1 MILIIFVFFLIPNL
15 VYKVECQNETNFL
28 NDYGHYA
35 DSRMR
40 AIGEYFSD
48 LMGCGAEGWCAF
60 RCCPT
65 ERQHMSRTN
74 QAPRRVYPNPVFGN
88 ARNQQRTGSSRGGV
102 NLNRYPYV
110 NRNPAVRTTTAA
122 SLLKQCANACMPQ
135 CTPRC
140 LQRYNQIV
148 ASFMNSLTAIDVMG
162 QPVNEEPRKNIRFSP
177 KKSIECRDECMPYCT
192 PQCLDAY
199 STAELNLKPKVC
211 KAVCMPDCTE
221 ECVTAPPLMV
231 PCIFDNVCHCPA
243 GYVRCSE
250 MTCCMKYK
258 TMAVRY
264 RNRMTSMSFS
274 DDDENEPKSTGNET
288 SVYLSEL
295 RNMGGGAPA
304 AIKSTTISMRTLPN
318 NSSIVYYPEQGK
330 AEILKNDGS
339 VVVEVMESAQATE
352 LDDK

>member
-1 MILIIFVFFLIPNL
+1 
-15 VYKVECQNETNFL
+15 
-28 NDYGHYA
+28 
-35 DSRMR
+35 
-40 AIGEYFSD
+40 
-48 LMGCGAEGWCAF
+48 MGCGAEGWCAF

-65 ERQHMSRTN
+65 ERQQHMARTN
-74 QAPRRVYPNPVFGN
+74 KASRRIYPNPNFGN
-88 ARNQQRTGSSRGGV
+88 NRNQQVTGSSRAMTMS
-102 NLNRYPYV
+102 RYPYV
-110 NRNPAVRTTTAA
+110 NRNPAVRTTTPAP
-122 SLLKQCANACMPQ
+122 LLKQCANACMPQ
-135 CTPRC
+135 CSSRC

-162 QPVNEEPRKNIRFSP
+162 QPVEEPRKNVRFSP
-177 KKSIECRDECMPYCT
+177 KKTVECRDECMPYCT
-192 PQCLDAY
+192 PQCLEAY
-199 STAELNLKPKVC
+199 SAAEQNLKPKVC

-274 DDDENEPKSTGNET
+274 DDDENEPKVS
-288 SVYLSEL
+288 
-295 RNMGGGAPA
+295 A
-304 AIKSTTISMRTLPN
+304 
-318 NSSIVYYPEQGK
+318 IVYYPEQGK

-339 VVVEVMESAQATE
+339 VVVEVMESAQEAE
-352 LDDK
+352 MEDV